1 MKIITA
7 LGNPK
12 TNEKL
17 KKEKTFE
24 VIGNDIQYKEGIIE
38 ILEKNLEI
46 DLIVISEILPGEIE
60 FKDITEKIISIN
72 NKIEIIVILEEENN
86 ELKNYLIS
94 KGIFNIFYN
103 NKITNDEL
111 IKIIKEIENIKKEN
125 EMNEEIKKLK
135 NIILEKEREKIINK
149 KIKDAYLKIK
159 NKILNKCKK
168 KNKKDIIKEN
178 KIISIVGTSGI
189 GKSILSALFAKLT
202 KDKKILLIDFDIFHQ
217 SINSIFN
224 CKRKGELIKENNI
237 NKLIININKNIDL
250 LCAIDFLFNE
260 NYKIEKNKIKNILE
274 KFSNEY
280 DEIIID
286 TTSEC
291 FFDYTKEIL
300 ENSHLIIFLAQAN
313 LTELKKSKN
322 LLEIYI
328 NKWQIK
334 KEKIKILFNKENI
347 NSIDNKILKI
357 LFSDF
362 EILGKIKLNNKF
374 NLIINN
380 HLQNINKKIKK
391 QIRQIIKKCNLDNCV

>member
-17 KKEKTFE
+17 KKEKRFE

-60 FKDITEKIISIN
+60 FKEIIEKIISIN

-149 KIKDAYLKIK
+149 KIKDTYLKIK
-159 NKILNKCKK
+159 NEILNKYKK
-168 KNKKDIIKEN
+168 KMKKEIIKEN
-178 KIISIVGTSGI
+178 KIISIVGTSGV

-224 CKRKGELIKENNI
+224 CKRKEESIKENNI

-300 ENSHLIIFLAQAN
+300 ENSNLIIFLAQAN

-322 LLEIYI
+322 LLDIYI